1 MFISPPPEVFSRG
14 GGHTFLISANWPHDK
29 EWIVGLSLSFFE
41 ESLQARGN
49 HPLFFQESGRG
60 LSITVL

>member
-1 MFISPPPEVFSRG
+1 MFISPTPVFSRG

-49 HPLFFQESGRG
+49 HPPFFWESGRR